1 MSARS
6 EQQVPRLDV
15 AVDLLVAVQVDE
27 ALQRAVERRLDLRLR
42 HAESARLG
50 EGGGGHEVKG
60 GRLTRDGDMYDVHV
74 LGFVCVCVCVCAC
87 VRACVRACV
96 CVCGVCV
103 RACMYVHM
111 MQRMRVC
118 RRLQVR
124 CSVGREESALYLH
137 DVA

>member
-50 EGGGGHEVKG
+50 EGAGNGG
-60 GRLTRDGDMYDVHV
+60 D
-74 LGFVCVCVCVCAC
+74 A
-87 VRACVRACV
+87 
-96 CVCGVCV
+96 
-103 RACMYVHM
+103 
-111 MQRMRVC
+111 
-118 RRLQVR
+118 
-124 CSVGREESALYLH
+124 S
-137 DVA
+137 